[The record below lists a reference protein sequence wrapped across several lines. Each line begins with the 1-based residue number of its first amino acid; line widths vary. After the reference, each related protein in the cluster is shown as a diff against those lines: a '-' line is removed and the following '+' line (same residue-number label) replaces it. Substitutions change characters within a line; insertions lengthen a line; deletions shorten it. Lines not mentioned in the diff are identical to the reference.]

1 MEHMLKTI
9 FSNNKLCQKL
19 SKIPG
24 VGLISTTALVGEL
37 GKAHNFKNGRELSAY
52 LGLVPRQNSSGG
64 KNKLL
69 GISKRGNKY
78 LRTLLVHGA
87 RAVISSVDRSKDIR
101 NNQFSKNKKLSEW
114 LSNLRLRKNSN
125 VAVVALAN
133 KMARICF
140 VVLSTDQE
148 YMPDLAAN
156 G

>member
-1 MEHMLKTI
+1 MIKGIRILYSRGSRHSGVFIL
-9 FSNNKLCQKL
+9 
-19 SKIPG
+19 G

-37 GKAHNFKNGRELSAY
+37 GNARNFKNGRELSAY

-78 LRTLLVHGA
+78 LRTLLIHGA
-87 RAVISSVDRSKDIR
+87 RAVMSSVDRSKDIK

-114 LSNLRLRKNSN
+114 FSELRLRKNSN
-125 VAVVALAN
+125 VAITALAN
-133 KMARICF
+133 KIARICF

-148 YMPDLAAN
+148 YMSGSTSN
-156 G
+156 